1 MDSLDSQTSSEY
13 IQLMNSQISD
23 VTTSDEQQ
31 DSTTITFTPE
41 QTEVLSNIVNDI
53 TSMIMEN
60 EDLKDNT
67 ELI

>member
-13 IQLMNSQISD
+13 IQLMNSQISG
-23 VTTSDEQQ
+23 VTTTDEQQ
-31 DSTTITFTPE
+31 DSTSTFTPE